1 MKNLIKIKYIFL
13 VFLMILFSC
22 DKEYDF
28 QSDNKVAVN
37 TLESSEITKNSVKI
51 KAVIN
56 TNNGSKLTERGVCY
70 SLSTNPTIA
79 NGKFIDNNFY
89 SDLGEFT
96 ITVTNLSAGTKY
108 YAKAYATN
116 SYGTAYGEEI
126 TFTTLPATPAIVT
139 TNSIYSITQ
148 NSAYCS
154 GNISDD
160 GGATVT
166 ERGFCY
172 STNTTSPTI
181 SNSKISSGT
190 GIGSFYTNITQLSSG
205 TTYYV
210 RAYSVNKAGVSYGN
224 TLSFKTQ
231 SATIPSGI
239 SINAVNNISY
249 NAATFGGNLTSD
261 GGATLSAQ
269 GFVYSSSTTLPTL
282 SNSVVYST
290 IGTGNF
296 STNVSSLT
304 PSTIYYVR
312 AFATNSVGTVFSNTV
327 SFTTSPYIAIGQVYA
342 GGIIAYIFQS
352 GDNGYVA
359 GQTHGLIIPTSIS
372 TSTYQWG
379 CYGTSIS
386 TSSSLGAGNSNTI
399 NIAGSCG
406 SSSAAY
412 YAYYLSTGG
421 YSDWYLPSYAEL
433 QKIYTNKPSLN
444 IPNNYYWSS
453 SQYNSNSAYL
463 FYFGTGTFY
472 SQAKNNYY
480 YALPIRQF

>member
-1 MKNLIKIKYIFL
+1 MKDLNIKYIVL
-13 VFLMILFSC
+13 VFLMILYSC

-28 QSDNKVAVN
+28 QSENKVAVN
-37 TLESSEITKNSVKI
+37 TLESSEITKNTAKI

-56 TNNGSKLTERGVCY
+56 TNNGSSLTERGICY
-70 SLSTNPTIA
+70 SLSANPTIS
-79 NGKFIDNNFY
+79 NSKSKDSNFY

-96 ITVTNLSAGTKY
+96 IALSNLTAGTKY

-126 TFTTLPATPAIVT
+126 TFTTLPATPATVS

-172 STNTTSPTI
+172 STSTSSPTI
-181 SNSKISSGT
+181 SSSKVSSGT

-210 RAYSVNKAGVSYGN
+210 RAYSINKAGVSYGN

-231 SATIPSGI
+231 SATIPNGI
-239 SINAVNNISY
+239 SINAVSNISY
-249 NAATFGGNLTSD
+249 NLATFSGNLTSD

-269 GFVYSSSTTLPTL
+269 GFVYSSSTSLPTL

-290 IGTGNF
+290 IGIGNF
-296 STNVSSLT
+296 STSVTGLS

-312 AFATNSVGTVFSNTV
+312 AFATNSVGTTYSNTV
-327 SFTTSPYIAIGQVYA
+327 SFTTNSYIAIGQAYA
-342 GGIIAYIFQS
+342 GGVIAYIFQS
-352 GDNGYVA
+352 GDNGYVV

-386 TSSSLGAGNSNTI
+386 TSSSLGTGNSNTI

-472 SQAKNNYY
+472 SQSKNNYFSV
-480 YALPIRQF
+480 LPIRKF

>member
-1 MKNLIKIKYIFL
+1 MKDLNIKYIVL
-13 VFLMILFSC
+13 VFLMILYSC

-28 QSDNKVAVN
+28 QSENKVAVN
-37 TLESSEITKNSVKI
+37 TLESSEITKNTAKI

-56 TNNGSKLTERGVCY
+56 TNNGSSLTERGICY
-70 SLSTNPTIA
+70 SLSANPTIS
-79 NGKFIDNNFY
+79 NSKSKDSNFY

-96 ITVTNLSAGTKY
+96 IALSNLTAGTKY

-126 TFTTLPATPAIVT
+126 TFTTLPATPATVS

-172 STNTTSPTI
+172 STSTSSPTI
-181 SNSKISSGT
+181 SSSKVSSGT

-210 RAYSVNKAGVSYGN
+210 RAYSINKAGVSYGN

-231 SATIPSGI
+231 SATIPNGI
-239 SINAVNNISY
+239 SINTVSNISY
-249 NAATFGGNLTSD
+249 NLATFSGNLTSD
-261 GGATLSAQ
+261 GGANLSAQ
-269 GFVYSSSTTLPTL
+269 GFVYSSSTSLPTL

-290 IGTGNF
+290 IGIGNF
-296 STNVSSLT
+296 STSVTGLS

-312 AFATNSVGTVFSNTV
+312 AFATNSVGTTYSNTV
-327 SFTTSPYIAIGQVYA
+327 SFTTNSYIAIGQAYA

-386 TSSSLGAGNSNTI
+386 TSSSLGTGNSNTI
-399 NIAGSCG
+399 NIAGYCG

-463 FYFGTGTFY
+463 YYFGTGTFY
-472 SQAKNNYY
+472 SQSKNNYFSV
-480 YALPIRQF
+480 LPIRKF

>member
-190 GIGSFYTNITQLSSG
+190 GIGSFYRNITQLSSG

-269 GFVYSSSTTLPTL
+269 GFVYSSSNTLPTL

-433 QKIYTNKPSLN
+433 QKIYSNKSSLS

>member
-1 MKNLIKIKYIFL
+1 MKDLNIKYIVL
-13 VFLMILFSC
+13 VFLMILYSC

-28 QSDNKVAVN
+28 QSENKVAVN
-37 TLESSEITKNSVKI
+37 TLESSEITKKTAKI

-56 TNNGSKLTERGVCY
+56 TNNGSSLTERGICY
-70 SLSTNPTIA
+70 SLSANPTIS
-79 NGKFIDNNFY
+79 NSKSKDSNFY

-96 ITVTNLSAGTKY
+96 IALSNLTAGTKY

-126 TFTTLPATPAIVT
+126 TFTTLPATPATVS

-172 STNTTSPTI
+172 STSTSSPTI
-181 SNSKISSGT
+181 SSSKVSSGT

-210 RAYSVNKAGVSYGN
+210 RAYSINKAGVSYGN

-231 SATIPSGI
+231 SATIPNGI
-239 SINAVNNISY
+239 SINAVSNISY
-249 NAATFGGNLTSD
+249 NAATFSGNLTSD

-269 GFVYSSSTTLPTL
+269 GFVYSSSTSLPTL
-282 SNSVVYST
+282 SNSMIYST
-290 IGTGNF
+290 IGIGSF
-296 STNVSSLT
+296 STNVTSLSA
-304 PSTIYYVR
+304 STIYYVR
-312 AFATNSVGTVFSNTV
+312 AFATNSLGTTYSNTV
-327 SFTTSPYIAIGQVYA
+327 SFTTNSYIAIGQAYA
-342 GGIIAYIFQS
+342 GGVIAYIFQS
-352 GDNGYVA
+352 GDNGYVV

-386 TSSSLGAGNSNTI
+386 TSSSLGTGNSNTI

-472 SQAKNNYY
+472 SQSKNNYFSV
-480 YALPIRQF
+480 LPIRKF

>member
-1 MKNLIKIKYIFL
+1 
-13 VFLMILFSC
+13 MILYSC

-28 QSDNKVAVN
+28 QSENKVAVN
-37 TLESSEITKNSVKI
+37 TLESSEITKNTAKI

-56 TNNGSKLTERGVCY
+56 TNNGSSLTERGICY
-70 SLSTNPTIA
+70 SLSANPTIS
-79 NGKFIDNNFY
+79 NSKSKDSNFY

-96 ITVTNLSAGTKY
+96 IALSNLTAGNKY

-126 TFTTLPATPAIVT
+126 TFTTLPATPATVS

-172 STNTTSPTI
+172 SNSTSSPTI
-181 SNSKISSGT
+181 SSSKVSSGT

-210 RAYSVNKAGVSYGN
+210 RAYSINKAGVSYGN

-231 SATIPSGI
+231 SATIPNGI
-239 SINAVNNISY
+239 SINAVSNISY
-249 NAATFGGNLTSD
+249 NLATFSGNLTSD

-269 GFVYSSSTTLPTL
+269 GFVYSSSTSLPTL

-290 IGTGNF
+290 IGIGNF
-296 STNVSSLT
+296 STSVTGLS

-312 AFATNSVGTVFSNTV
+312 AFATNFVGTNYSNTV
-327 SFTTSPYIAIGQVYA
+327 SFTTSPYIAIGQAYA

-386 TSSSLGAGNSNTI
+386 TSSSLGTGNSNTI
-399 NIAGSCG
+399 NIVTSCG

-472 SQAKNNYY
+472 SQSKNNYFSV
-480 YALPIRQF
+480 LPIRKF

>member
-1 MKNLIKIKYIFL
+1 MKDLNIKYIVL
-13 VFLMILFSC
+13 VFLMILYSC

-28 QSDNKVAVN
+28 QSENKVAVN
-37 TLESSEITKNSVKI
+37 TLESSEITKKTAKI

-56 TNNGSKLTERGVCY
+56 TNNGSSLTERGICY
-70 SLSTNPTIA
+70 SLSANPTIS
-79 NGKFIDNNFY
+79 NSKSKDSNFY

-96 ITVTNLSAGTKY
+96 IALSNLTAGTKY

-126 TFTTLPATPAIVT
+126 TFTTLPATPATVS

-172 STNTTSPTI
+172 STSTSSPTI
-181 SNSKISSGT
+181 SSSKVSSGT

-210 RAYSVNKAGVSYGN
+210 RAYSINKAGVSYGN

-231 SATIPSGI
+231 SATIPNGI
-239 SINAVNNISY
+239 SINAVSNISY
-249 NAATFGGNLTSD
+249 NLATFSGNLTSD
-261 GGATLSAQ
+261 GGANLSAQ
-269 GFVYSSSTTLPTL
+269 GFVYSSSTSLPTL

-290 IGTGNF
+290 IGIGNF
-296 STNVSSLT
+296 STSVTGLS

-312 AFATNSVGTVFSNTV
+312 AFATNSVGTTYSNTV
-327 SFTTSPYIAIGQVYA
+327 SFTTNSYIAIGQAYA
-342 GGIIAYIFQS
+342 GGVIAYIFQS
-352 GDNGYVA
+352 GDNGYVV

-386 TSSSLGAGNSNTI
+386 TSSSLGTGNSNTI

-472 SQAKNNYY
+472 SQSKNNYFSV
-480 YALPIRQF
+480 LPIRKF

>member
-1 MKNLIKIKYIFL
+1 MKDLNIKYIVL
-13 VFLMILFSC
+13 VFLMILYSC

-28 QSDNKVAVN
+28 QSENKVAVN
-37 TLESSEITKNSVKI
+37 TLESSEITKNTAKI

-56 TNNGSKLTERGVCY
+56 TNNGSSLTERGICY
-70 SLSTNPTIA
+70 SLSANPTIS
-79 NGKFIDNNFY
+79 NSKSKDSNFY

-96 ITVTNLSAGTKY
+96 IALSNLTAGNKY

-126 TFTTLPATPAIVT
+126 TFTTLPATPATVS

-172 STNTTSPTI
+172 SNSTSSPTI
-181 SNSKISSGT
+181 SSSKVSSGT

-210 RAYSVNKAGVSYGN
+210 RAYSINKAGVSYGN

-231 SATIPSGI
+231 SATIPNGI
-239 SINAVNNISY
+239 SINAVSNISY
-249 NAATFGGNLTSD
+249 NLATFSGNLTSD

-269 GFVYSSSTTLPTL
+269 GFVYSSSTSLPTL

-290 IGTGNF
+290 IGIGNF
-296 STNVSSLT
+296 STSVTGLS

-312 AFATNSVGTVFSNTV
+312 AFATNFVGTNYSNTV
-327 SFTTSPYIAIGQVYA
+327 SFTTSPYIAIGQAYA

-386 TSSSLGAGNSNTI
+386 TSSSLGTGNSNTI
-399 NIAGSCG
+399 NIVTSCG

-412 YAYYLSTGG
+412 YAYYLSAGG

-472 SQAKNNYY
+472 SQSKNNYFSV
-480 YALPIRQF
+480 LPIRKF

>member
-1 MKNLIKIKYIFL
+1 
-13 VFLMILFSC
+13 MILYSC

-28 QSDNKVAVN
+28 QSENKVAVN
-37 TLESSEITKNSVKI
+37 TLESSEITKNTAKI

-56 TNNGSKLTERGVCY
+56 TNNGSSLTERGICY
-70 SLSTNPTIA
+70 SLSANPTIS
-79 NGKFIDNNFY
+79 NSKSKDSNFY

-96 ITVTNLSAGTKY
+96 IALSNLTAGTKY

-126 TFTTLPATPAIVT
+126 TFTTLPATPATVS

-160 GGATVT
+160 GGAIVT

-172 STNTTSPTI
+172 STSTSSPTI
-181 SNSKISSGT
+181 SSSKVSSGT

-210 RAYSVNKAGVSYGN
+210 RAYSINKAGVSYGN

-231 SATIPSGI
+231 SATIPNGI
-239 SINAVNNISY
+239 SINAVSNISY
-249 NAATFGGNLTSD
+249 NLATFSGNLTSD

-269 GFVYSSSTTLPTL
+269 GFVYSSSTSLPTL

-290 IGTGNF
+290 IGIGNF
-296 STNVSSLT
+296 STSVTGLS

-312 AFATNSVGTVFSNTV
+312 AFATNFVGTNYSNTV
-327 SFTTSPYIAIGQVYA
+327 SFTTSPYIAIGQAYA

-386 TSSSLGAGNSNTI
+386 TSSSLGTGNSNTI
-399 NIAGSCG
+399 NISASCG

-463 FYFGTGTFY
+463 YYFGTGTFY
-472 SQAKNNYY
+472 SQSKNNYFSV
-480 YALPIRQF
+480 LPIRKF

>member
-1 MKNLIKIKYIFL
+1 MKDLNIKYIVL
-13 VFLMILFSC
+13 VFLMILYSC

-28 QSDNKVAVN
+28 QSENKVAVN
-37 TLESSEITKNSVKI
+37 TLESSEITKNTAKI

-56 TNNGSKLTERGVCY
+56 TNNGSSLTERGICY
-70 SLSTNPTIA
+70 SLSANPTIS
-79 NGKFIDNNFY
+79 NSKSKDSNFY

-96 ITVTNLSAGTKY
+96 IALSNLTAGTKY

-126 TFTTLPATPAIVT
+126 TFTTLPATPATVS

-160 GGATVT
+160 GGAIVT

-172 STNTTSPTI
+172 SSSTSSPTI
-181 SNSKISSGT
+181 SSSKVSSGT

-210 RAYSVNKAGVSYGN
+210 RAYSINKAGVSYGN

-231 SATIPSGI
+231 SATIPNGI
-239 SINAVNNISY
+239 SINAVSNISY
-249 NAATFGGNLTSD
+249 NLATFSGNLTSD

-269 GFVYSSSTTLPTL
+269 GFVYSSSTSLPTL

-290 IGTGNF
+290 IGVGNF
-296 STNVSSLT
+296 STSVTGLS

-312 AFATNSVGTVFSNTV
+312 AFATNSVGTTYSNTV
-327 SFTTSPYIAIGQVYA
+327 SFTTNSYIAIGQAYA
-342 GGIIAYIFQS
+342 GGVIAYIFQS
-352 GDNGYVA
+352 GDNGYVV

-386 TSSSLGAGNSNTI
+386 TSSSLGTGNSNTI

-472 SQAKNNYY
+472 SQSKNNYFSV
-480 YALPIRQF
+480 LPIRKF

>member
-1 MKNLIKIKYIFL
+1 
-13 VFLMILFSC
+13 MILFSC

-96 ITVTNLSAGTKY
+96 ITVTKLSAGTKY

-269 GFVYSSSTTLPTL
+269 GFVYSSSNTLPTL

-312 AFATNSVGTVFSNTV
+312 AFATNSVGTVFSN
-327 SFTTSPYIAIGQVYA
+327 
-342 GGIIAYIFQS
+342 
-352 GDNGYVA
+352 
-359 GQTHGLIIPTSIS
+359 
-372 TSTYQWG
+372 
-379 CYGTSIS
+379 CK
-386 TSSSLGAGNSNTI
+386 
-399 NIAGSCG
+399 
-406 SSSAAY
+406 SSAKIG
-412 YAYYLSTGG
+412 LN
-421 YSDWYLPSYAEL
+421 YS
-433 QKIYTNKPSLN
+433 
-444 IPNNYYWSS
+444 
-453 SQYNSNSAYL
+453 
-463 FYFGTGTFY
+463 
-472 SQAKNNYY
+472 
-480 YALPIRQF
+480 

>member
-1 MKNLIKIKYIFL
+1 
-13 VFLMILFSC
+13 MILFSC

-96 ITVTNLSAGTKY
+96 ITVTKLSAGTKY

-190 GIGSFYTNITQLSSG
+190 GIGSFYRNITQLSSG

-224 TLSFKTQ
+224 TL
-231 SATIPSGI
+231 
-239 SINAVNNISY
+239 
-249 NAATFGGNLTSD
+249 
-261 GGATLSAQ
+261 
-269 GFVYSSSTTLPTL
+269 
-282 SNSVVYST
+282 
-290 IGTGNF
+290 
-296 STNVSSLT
+296 
-304 PSTIYYVR
+304 
-312 AFATNSVGTVFSNTV
+312 
-327 SFTTSPYIAIGQVYA
+327 
-342 GGIIAYIFQS
+342 
-352 GDNGYVA
+352 
-359 GQTHGLIIPTSIS
+359 
-372 TSTYQWG
+372 
-379 CYGTSIS
+379 
-386 TSSSLGAGNSNTI
+386 
-399 NIAGSCG
+399 
-406 SSSAAY
+406 
-412 YAYYLSTGG
+412 
-421 YSDWYLPSYAEL
+421 
-433 QKIYTNKPSLN
+433 
-444 IPNNYYWSS
+444 
-453 SQYNSNSAYL
+453 
-463 FYFGTGTFY
+463 
-472 SQAKNNYY
+472 
-480 YALPIRQF
+480 

>member
-1 MKNLIKIKYIFL
+1 MKDLNIKYIVL
-13 VFLMILFSC
+13 VFLMLLYSC

-28 QSDNKVAVN
+28 QSENKVAVN
-37 TLESSEITKNSVKI
+37 TLESSEITKKTAKI

-56 TNNGSKLTERGVCY
+56 TNNGSSLTERGICY
-70 SLSTNPTIA
+70 SLSANPTIS
-79 NGKFIDNNFY
+79 NSKSKDSNFY

-96 ITVTNLSAGTKY
+96 IALSNLTAGTKY

-126 TFTTLPATPAIVT
+126 TFTTLPATPATVS

-172 STNTTSPTI
+172 STSTSSPTI
-181 SNSKISSGT
+181 SSSKVSSGT

-249 NAATFGGNLTSD
+249 NAATYSGNLTSD

-296 STNVSSLT
+296 SNNVSSLA

-386 TSSSLGAGNSNTI
+386 TSSSLGTGNSNTI
-399 NIAGSCG
+399 NISASCG

-433 QKIYTNKPSLN
+433 QKIYSNKSSLS

-480 YALPIRQF
+480 YALPVRQF